1 MAGSRERSRDP
12 AIVFSRTRPGR
23 SRMIVLTFPPVGQLS
38 SSPPH
43 SVNIFPTTRPHVS
56 GQCPA
61 PRSGVRNVHHTSVLF
76 PGRVRPGLRPVGAH
90 TPAGYTDEGPRGSTA
105 ESDSRWQFPIPVA
118 FSILG
123 ALSPSQRECGAC
135 WLITTPPLAD
145 DMATP
150 APSCHRVAPCATS
163 MISSVAVTGPDDL
176 ASRRVGPPTCDLPN
190 PSTTS
195 V

>member
-38 SSPPH
+38 SFPPH

-90 TPAGYTDEGPRGSTA
+90 TPAGYTDESPRGSTA
-105 ESDSRWQFPIPVA
+105 ESDSRWQFPITVA

-163 MISSVAVTGPDDL
+163 MISPVAVTGPDDL

>member
-1 MAGSRERSRDP
+1 
-12 AIVFSRTRPGR
+12 
-23 SRMIVLTFPPVGQLS
+23 MIVLAFPPMGQLS

-61 PRSGVRNVHHTSVLF
+61 PRSGVRNVHHASVPF
-76 PGRVRPGLRPVGAH
+76 PGAGSTWPPTHRAPTSSRG
-90 TPAGYTDEGPRGSTA
+90 TPTRARGGSTA

-123 ALSPSQRECGAC
+123 ALSPSQRESGAC

-150 APSCHRVAPCATS
+150 APSCHRVVPCVAS